1 MGTIARGATA
11 ARAAPLSGRSRISAW
26 PQLLFSLILDWQ
38 DRSRQRYLLQTYDD
52 HMLRDIGLSRADV
65 AREAGKPFW
74 RA

>member
-11 ARAAPLSGRSRISAW
+11 ARAAPLSGRARISAW
-26 PQLLFSLILDWQ
+26 PQLLFNLILDWQ